1 MKKFFSNNKIIFYI
15 FNFFLILLYLYP
27 GSLLGLL
34 IYSNEKIQPQI
45 TADFLI
51 SSNHFYVFVI
61 LTILG
66 FLTFPKFNQS
76 KSLIIYLVS
85 LSIILEIFHIAIPE
99 RSFQWSDLFGNVIG
113 GLKNMIGNFLKELVG
128 KFLNAPL
135 CAAEQ
140 FLGTLLGDIMGSI
153 NSVIGPILS
162 SLTAVLGGALGSVN
176 GLINKALAGVGLL
189 YNFIACNEF
198 KCPLPSRFD
207 NKLGPKQNDVDRI
220 DKITKT
226 MSSLSDGLGGT
237 NLPSVF

>member
-34 IYSNEKIQPQI
+34 IYSNAKIQPQI

-66 FLTFPKFNQS
+66 FLTFTKLNQS

-85 LSIILEIFHIAIPE
+85 LSIILEIFHLAIPE

-113 GLKNMIGNFLKELVG
+113 VIVVIFIQ
-128 KFLNAPL
+128 KFIS
-135 CAAEQ
+135 EYG
-140 FLGTLLGDIMGSI
+140 F
-153 NSVIGPILS
+153 
-162 SLTAVLGGALGSVN
+162 
-176 GLINKALAGVGLL
+176 
-189 YNFIACNEF
+189 F
-198 KCPLPSRFD
+198 K
-207 NKLGPKQNDVDRI
+207 K
-220 DKITKT
+220 
-226 MSSLSDGLGGT
+226 
-237 NLPSVF
+237 